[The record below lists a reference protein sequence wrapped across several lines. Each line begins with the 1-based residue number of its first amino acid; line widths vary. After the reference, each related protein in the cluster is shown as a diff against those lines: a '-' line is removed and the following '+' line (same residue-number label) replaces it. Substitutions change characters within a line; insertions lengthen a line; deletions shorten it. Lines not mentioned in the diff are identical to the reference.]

1 MRKLLCLI
9 LCGLIL
15 LGGIISACQRKK
27 HHQTEEMVEITIS
40 NWPNPDK
47 KPAQYESMTKRVAAF
62 EKQYPNI
69 RITGDQWEFNPQT
82 YMEKAEGG
90 TLPTLYV
97 VPYTETQK
105 IIKCGYG
112 KDITQEVKQYG
123 YYDHIIDFH
132 MNNISKGNKIYFLP
146 SSSYAMGLFM
156 NLDLMDRAGYLQPDG
171 TPIAPK
177 TFHELIETAEAITK
191 ETGKAGFILPT
202 TNNLGGFFFT
212 VIAWNFGTKFIE
224 YNDEKPKAAFDSP
237 ECVRA
242 LQYIKDL
249 KWVYRTLPE
258 EALIS
263 YDDFLKRLTEND
275 AAMTLFN
282 NSIISDL
289 TNIYGMS
296 KDLIGLASVPA
307 GSAAHVTLIGGAYC
321 AVAPNATPEQIDA
334 VFKYI
339 EFDYS
344 ENQEALQQE
353 NDNGNYLSGLIN
365 LNSKITDKTNSD
377 WKKECNVNPNHIRLF
392 NEESNIGYQTEE
404 EVCAQDLYATLD
416 LCIQEV
422 LADQNA
428 DCAQILKKAAE
439 NFQKNYLDYE

>member
-1 MRKLLCLI
+1 M
-9 LCGLIL
+9 
-15 LGGIISACQRKK
+15 
-27 HHQTEEMVEITIS
+27 
-40 NWPNPDK
+40 
-47 KPAQYESMTKRVAAF
+47 
-62 EKQYPNI
+62 
-69 RITGDQWEFNPQT
+69 
-82 YMEKAEGG
+82 
-90 TLPTLYV
+90 
-97 VPYTETQK
+97 
-105 IIKCGYG
+105 
-112 KDITQEVKQYG
+112 
-123 YYDHIIDFH
+123 
-132 MNNISKGNKIYFLP
+132 
-146 SSSYAMGLFM
+146 
-156 NLDLMDRAGYLQPDG
+156 
-171 TPIAPK
+171 
-177 TFHELIETAEAITK
+177 
-191 ETGKAGFILPT
+191 
-202 TNNLGGFFFT
+202 
-212 VIAWNFGTKFIE
+212 
-224 YNDEKPKAAFDSP
+224 
-237 ECVRA
+237 
-242 LQYIKDL
+242 QYIKDL
-249 KWVYRTLPE
+249 KWVYHTLPE

-334 VFKYI
+334 VFKYM

-353 NDNGNYLSGLIN
+353 NDNDNYLSGLIN

-439 NFQKNYLDYE
+439 DFQKNYLDYE